1 MWMLEKSAGDE
12 VTFVAV
18 YVDGEMGHSY
28 EYANALANKVTLAM
42 IATQQNAPQTTGTC
56 TCETPVFHPQGYCGY
71 CGLPIPTNH

>member
-18 YVDGEMGHSY
+18 YVDDKMGHSY

-42 IATQQNAPQTTGTC
+42 IAAQPRLAADELESCPRC
-56 TCETPVFHPQGYCGY
+56 HHPNKVGFTVCAW
-71 CGLPIPTNH
+71 CKEPRR